1 MQTPPGKPLLFWN
14 VSHRDEVVR
23 SGEAVARRGLVQ
35 AQHGN
40 VAPAAKL
47 LADALH
53 RLRVRLCE
61 ELDLSVWSLHVHL
74 LTRNAPQNQSISMAN
89 EMDWVDKGRVAPLWR

>member
-1 MQTPPGKPLLFWN
+1 MQPPPGKPLLLWN

-23 SGEAVARRGLVQ
+23 PGEAVARRGLVQ
-35 AQHGN
+35 AQHCH

-53 RLRVRLCE
+53 GLRVRLGE
-61 ELDLSVWSLHVHL
+61 ELDLSVWSLHAHL
-74 LTRNAPQNQSISMAN
+74 LTHNASKTVSMGTMAN
-89 EMDWVDKGRVAPLWR
+89 EKWIG